1 MSSKKLFAIKDKV
14 FVKRRGYPA
23 WPALVIGVKAN
34 TESEQIYTVYFY
46 GTGNYGECKPE
57 VLCLYEENKYKLGKP
72 RRKQKKLKQLVEAL
86 IQIENDAKNDCIS
99 DNNVEIFVPPIS
111 TTNINQELSLEDE
124 STNVDK
130 IENQSEFIS
139 TSEENGEVKLFNDSS
154 VSKGKRVVSLRKRI
168 SNSTD
173 LKRKLTDVTHEEV
186 LKKLKKS
193 KSFNPIDVQ
202 PIVLLEPLTSDYIEK
217 KMNEKQVSYI
227 IFNFKMN

>member
-23 WPALVIGVKAN
+23 WPALVIGIKAN
-34 TESEQIYTVYFY
+34 TESELIYTVYFY
-46 GTGNYGECKPE
+46 GTGNYGEFKPE

-86 IQIENDAKNDCIS
+86 IQIENDAKKDLIS

-130 IENQSEFIS
+130 IENQSEFNS
-139 TSEENGEVKLFNDSS
+139 TSEENEGVKLLNDSS
-154 VSKGKRVVSLRKRI
+154 VSKGIRGVSSRKRI

-173 LKRKLTDVTHEEV
+173 IKRKLNDVTHEEV
-186 LKKLKKS
+186 PKKLKTS
-193 KSFNPIDVQ
+193 ISFKPIDVQ
-202 PIVLLEPLTSDYIEK
+202 PIVLLEPLASDYLEK
-217 KMNEKQVSYI
+217 KMSEKQVSYV
-227 IFNFKMN
+227 IFIFKMN